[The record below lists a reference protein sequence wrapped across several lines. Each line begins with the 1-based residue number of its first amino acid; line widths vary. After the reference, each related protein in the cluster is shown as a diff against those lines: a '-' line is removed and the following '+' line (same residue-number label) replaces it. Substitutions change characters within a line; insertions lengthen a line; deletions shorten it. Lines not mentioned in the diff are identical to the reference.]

1 MKLFRYVL
9 WVFVLVAGGAF
20 AYIWRTGN
28 EPTSNESKLVSK
40 LGGPFELVRQDGKTI
55 THKDLLGR
63 SHAIFFGF
71 THCPDICPTTIYEAS
86 SWMNKLGEKKQN
98 IDFYFITVD
107 PERDTQEV
115 LATYI
120 SSFSDRISA
129 LTGTPEQVQ
138 KAISGYK
145 IFAEKVPLEDDDY
158 TMDHTATILLFKP
171 NGDLLGT
178 IGYGENS
185 DTAVAKL
192 KRLAE
197 AGES

>member
-20 AYIWRTGN
+20 AYIWITGN

-107 PERDTQEV
+107 PERDTHEV

>member
-20 AYIWRTGN
+20 AYIWITGN